1 MVGGPSPG
9 CGDAWCC
16 GCKHGDAACFWI
28 ASVRWQD
35 GDCFC
40 ALAEPCE
47 PSTVFLKCLPSF
59 CFVAIIVS
67 HSFVSRSAPTFCC
80 FTMAE
85 APLDA
90 SDSEAADAAAET
102 TTDDCPT
109 SPVPEPDA
117 GDPRSS
123 SDWQTA
129 SLDGKDPRWQRSAII
144 QRLADAIA
152 YRSGSSSTRRAP
164 PQAYVLLRAILDRRW
179 KQINNISNTIHND
192 TKQYNTIY
200 HIIPRPL

>member
-1 MVGGPSPG
+1 MATPLASGLLLCIGRTG
-9 CGDAWCC
+9 
-16 GCKHGDAACFWI
+16 I
-28 ASVRWQD
+28 ASVRWQNHVNRRQ
-35 GDCFC
+35 C
-40 ALAEPCE
+40 
-47 PSTVFLKCLPSF
+47 SSSVCLPFVLWRSLYRILSF
-59 CFVAIIVS
+59 HDRPSIF
-67 HSFVSRSAPTFCC
+67 C

-102 TTDDCPT
+102 TT
-109 SPVPEPDA
+109 

-200 HIIPRPL
+200 HIINKTGEKRSRLHSSAHRERCG

>member
-67 HSFVSRSAPTFCC
+67 HSFVPRSPPPFFVSPWQKPRSMPLILKPQMQPQRRLQTTVQPRLFQNLMQATRDRPAIGRQHLS
-80 FTMAE
+80 MATI
-85 APLDA
+85 LD
-90 SDSEAADAAAET
+90 
-102 TTDDCPT
+102 
-109 SPVPEPDA
+109 
-117 GDPRSS
+117 GNDPRSS
-123 SDWQTA
+123 SDWQMRSRIA
-129 SLDGKDPRWQRSAII
+129 LEAAQHDEHRRRPMFFCVRSSIADGSRS
-144 QRLADAIA
+144 
-152 YRSGSSSTRRAP
+152 T
-164 PQAYVLLRAILDRRW
+164 
-179 KQINNISNTIHND
+179 T
-192 TKQYNTIY
+192 
-200 HIIPRPL
+200 